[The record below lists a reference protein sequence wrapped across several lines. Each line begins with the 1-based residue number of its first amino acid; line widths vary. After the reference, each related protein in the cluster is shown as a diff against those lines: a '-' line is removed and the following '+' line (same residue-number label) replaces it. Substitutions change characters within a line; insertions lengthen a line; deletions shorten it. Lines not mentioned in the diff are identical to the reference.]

1 MLKYLFGIIVGI
13 TLFITVSKLLGLAV
27 LIGIGYIF
35 TIKNNFLGD
44 IEIIHSHI
52 DEGIVYCKDFN
63 GSYQKNGN
71 AFKEMNNLIY
81 KFRMEKQCK
90 LISLYYDNP
99 NTCPKEKQRATIGIY
114 KKKENQEDLCINQE
128 MEKYILENG
137 FKKAI
142 INTTKAIVGKWNY
155 DMSSGMISYIVG
167 IKKFYDKYMKLLSE
181 ESFQKETGLSDKN
194 PSKVSVE
201 LFEDQDKVAFIIP
214 YGNADS
220 LMIHDSFNM

>member
-1 MLKYLFGIIVGI
+1 MLKYLLGFIIG
-13 TLFITVSKLLGLAV
+13 LFVFFSVSKLLGLA
-27 LIGIGYIF
+27 IFIAIGYVF
-35 TIKNNFLGD
+35 TIKNNFLGEID
-44 IEIIHSHI
+44 IIHSQI

-63 GSYQKNGN
+63 GSYQKNAA

-81 KFRMEKQCK
+81 KFKMEKKCK

-99 NTCPKEKQRATIGIY
+99 DTCPKEKQRATIGVY
-114 KKKENQEDLCINQE
+114 KEKENEDDLCINQE

-142 INTTKAIVGKWNY
+142 ISTTKAIVGKWKY
-155 DMSSGMISYIVG
+155 DMSSGMVSYLVG
-167 IKKFYDKYMKLLSE
+167 MKKFYDKYMKLLSE
-181 ESFQKETGLSDKN
+181 QDFQKETGLSEKN

-201 LFEDQDKVAFIIP
+201 LFEDQDKVDFIIP
-214 YGNADS
+214 YGEVDT

>member
-1 MLKYLFGIIVGI
+1 
-13 TLFITVSKLLGLAV
+13 
-27 LIGIGYIF
+27 
-35 TIKNNFLGD
+35 
-44 IEIIHSHI
+44 
-52 DEGIVYCKDFN
+52 
-63 GSYQKNGN
+63 
-71 AFKEMNNLIY
+71 
-81 KFRMEKQCK
+81 
-90 LISLYYDNP
+90 
-99 NTCPKEKQRATIGIY
+99 
-114 KKKENQEDLCINQE
+114 

-142 INTTKAIVGKWNY
+142 ISTTKAIVGKWNY